1 MNTRPKL
8 SGPEFM
14 KKVSPK
20 QTGSIIKFPETKEIF
35 FALIEARG
43 LEVNAG
49 HLRPASDNPAM
60 NEIYAKTAR
69 INAIK
74 SSMKI
79 RSNSSDVTDSH
90 YVDVAL
96 DAPIQNMKIL
106 PDNWSCTRKC
116 TGFKIRMSLRSSNN
130 PCMFPKI
137 GFMPETLQRIK
148 APVARGF
155 YFRRLFSSVCLIFAG
170 QPAFETFWRFY

>member
-8 SGPEFM
+8 SGAEFM

-60 NEIYAKTAR
+60 NEIYAKR
-69 INAIK
+69 
-74 SSMKI
+74 
-79 RSNSSDVTDSH
+79 
-90 YVDVAL
+90 
-96 DAPIQNMKIL
+96 
-106 PDNWSCTRKC
+106 
-116 TGFKIRMSLRSSNN
+116 
-130 PCMFPKI
+130 
-137 GFMPETLQRIK
+137 
-148 APVARGF
+148 PVSTP
-155 YFRRLFSSVCLIFAG
+155 LNH
-170 QPAFETFWRFY
+170 Q

>member
-8 SGPEFM
+8 SGSEFM

-96 DAPIQNMKIL
+96 DAYIK
-106 PDNWSCTRKC
+106 
-116 TGFKIRMSLRSSNN
+116 TGGKYEN
-130 PCMFPKI
+130 
-137 GFMPETLQRIK
+137 
-148 APVARGF
+148 
-155 YFRRLFSSVCLIFAG
+155 FAG
-170 QPAFETFWRFY
+170 QLELHKKMYRFQNQNESPQFKQPLHVSENRLYA

>member
-1 MNTRPKL
+1 
-8 SGPEFM
+8 
-14 KKVSPK
+14 
-20 QTGSIIKFPETKEIF
+20 
-35 FALIEARG
+35 
-43 LEVNAG
+43 
-49 HLRPASDNPAM
+49 M

-96 DAPIQNMKIL
+96 DAYIKTGGKYENFAGQLELHKKMYRFQNQNES
-106 PDNWSCTRKC
+106 PQ
-116 TGFKIRMSLRSSNN
+116 FKQ

-155 YFRRLFSSVCLIFAG
+155 CFRRLFSSVCLIFAG